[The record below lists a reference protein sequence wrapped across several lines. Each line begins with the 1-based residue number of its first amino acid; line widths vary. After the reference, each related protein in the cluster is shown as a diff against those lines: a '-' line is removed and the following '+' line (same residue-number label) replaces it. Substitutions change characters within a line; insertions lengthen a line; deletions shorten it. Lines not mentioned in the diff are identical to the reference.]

1 MNFLRLAFYAIIAFW
16 GVYLLSILLEYS
28 ILLLTTNPKRAM
40 NLLYQAVQL
49 QKWSAYFSFFYGIA
63 PGYILWRIGERKG
76 LVWGS
81 FIYLFSWAFLLHY
94 YKALGTQNIALYAR
108 IWVLVYIP
116 YMFTYIVWLM
126 VKKEPFRRLYIWLGT
141 QSLVLIIGLFIAMQI
156 FIRSKNILS
165 SFAMTIIPVLL
176 PIPIAA
182 IIQKARH
189 WFAEE
194 KQMMEQ
200 LESLKT

>member
-1 MNFLRLAFYAIIAFW
+1 
-16 GVYLLSILLEYS
+16 
-28 ILLLTTNPKRAM
+28 
-40 NLLYQAVQL
+40 
-49 QKWSAYFSFFYGIA
+49 
-63 PGYILWRIGERKG
+63 
-76 LVWGS
+76 
-81 FIYLFSWAFLLHY
+81 
-94 YKALGTQNIALYAR
+94 
-108 IWVLVYIP
+108 
-116 YMFTYIVWLM
+116 MFTYIVWLM